1 MKYFT
6 ETKEPKETGMTG
18 LRCRQSPSGHD
29 FVENSKHKLWLKVAL
44 DAIEITH
51 GELRPATL
59 TSCCVSRLCT
69 LFQLLM
75 SRTKNVKY
83 QTKCVAVNHRD
94 LRYANETR

>member
-51 GELRPATL
+51 GEPCSATL
-59 TSCCVSRLCT
+59 TSYYVSRFCA

-75 SRTKNVKY
+75 SHTKNVKY
-83 QTKCVAVNHRD
+83 HIAGNHRD